1 VNLGLKDK
9 LVLVTGS
16 GSGIGKATAK
26 TYLQEGARLI
36 VHGLT
41 EAEVAACVDDLSP
54 LGYVKGIA
62 ADLTNQAGA
71 TALADFAIAQGEV
84 DILINNVGIFSV
96 KPFEDLTDEDWMH
109 YFNINVLSAVRMSRI
124 FLPAMLKRGTGAIIN
139 MASEAAVKPLPQ
151 MVHYSVTKTA
161 MLGLTRGMAELT
173 KGTKVRINSIL
184 PGPTWTEGVEAYFDE
199 LADQKGEPL
208 DTIVD
213 NYFKSDEPTSLIQ
226 RFVQP
231 DEVARMIVT
240 ISASTASN
248 GAAHRIE
255 GGIVRN
261 IL

>member
-1 VNLGLKDK
+1 MDLGLRDK
-9 LVLVTGS
+9 LVLITGS

-26 TYLQEGARLI
+26 IYLQEGARLI

-41 EAEVAACVDDLSP
+41 SAEVSSCVAELST
-54 LGYVKGIA
+54 LGPVKGIA
-62 ADLTNQAGA
+62 ADLTNSDNAA
-71 TALADFAIAQGEV
+71 RLADFAREQGEV
-84 DILINNVGIFSV
+84 DVLVNNVGIFSV
-96 KPFEDLTDEDWMH
+96 KPFEDLTDDDWMH
-109 YFNINVLSAVRMSRI
+109 YFNINVMSAVRMSRI
-124 FLPAMLKRGTGAIIN
+124 FLPAMLKRGGGSIIN

-161 MLGLTRGMAELT
+161 ILALTRGMAELT
-173 KGTKVRINSIL
+173 KGTKVRVNSIL
-184 PGPTWTEGVEAYFDE
+184 PGPTWTEGVEAYFDG
-199 LADQKGEPL
+199 LAEQKGEPL
-208 DTIVD
+208 ETIVN

-248 GAAHRIE
+248 GAAHKIE

>member
-1 VNLGLKDK
+1 MDLGLKDK

-26 TYLQEGARLI
+26 TYMKEGARLI

-41 EAEVAACVDDLSP
+41 EAEVVSCVDDLSS
-54 LGYVKGIA
+54 LGDVKGFA
-62 ADLTNQAGA
+62 GDLAKTDEANG
-71 TALADFAIAQGEV
+71 LADFAKSHGNL

-96 KPFEDLTDEDWMH
+96 KPFDELTDEDWMH

-124 FLPAMLKRGTGAIIN
+124 FLPEMLERGTGSIIN

-161 MLGLTRGMAELT
+161 ILGLTRGMAELT
-173 KGTKVRINSIL
+173 KGTKVRVNSIL
-184 PGPTWTEGVEAYFDE
+184 PGPTWTEGVEAYFDG
-199 LADQKGEPL
+199 LANQKNEPL
-208 DTIVD
+208 DKIVN
-213 NYFKSDEPTSLIQ
+213 NYFKFDEPTSLIQ

>member
-1 VNLGLKDK
+1 MDFGLKDK

-16 GSGIGKATAK
+16 GSGIGKATAQV
-26 TYLQEGARLI
+26 YLEEGARVI

-41 EAEVAACVDDLSP
+41 EEEVAACVADLSP
-54 LGYVKGIA
+54 LGTVTGNA
-62 ADLTNQAGA
+62 GDLTNPADVD
-71 TALADFAIAQGEV
+71 ALCAFAQQQGDV
-84 DILINNVGIFSV
+84 DILVNNVGIFSV
-96 KPFEDLTDEDWMH
+96 KPFADLTDADWMG
-109 YFNINVLSAVRMSRI
+109 YFDINVMSAVRMSRV
-124 FLPAMLKRGTGAIIN
+124 FLPAMLKRGTGSIIN
-139 MASEAAVKPLPQ
+139 MASEAGVKPLPQ

-173 KGTKVRINSIL
+173 KGTGVRVNSIL
-184 PGPTWTEGVEAYFDE
+184 PGPTWTEGVVKYFDG
-199 LADQKGEPL
+199 LAAEKAAPL
-208 DTIVD
+208 EDIVG
-213 NYFKSDEPTSLIQ
+213 NYFKTVEPTSLIQ

-255 GGIVRN
+255 GGIIRN

>member
-1 VNLGLKDK
+1 MHLGLENK

-26 TYLQEGARLI
+26 TYLEEGARLV
-36 VHGLT
+36 VHALT
-41 EAEVAACVDDLSP
+41 KAEVDACIEELSP
-54 LGYVKGIA
+54 FGEVHGIA
-62 ADLTNQAGA
+62 ADLTQTDQAVV
-71 TALADFAIAQGEV
+71 LADFAKARGSV
-84 DILINNVGIFSV
+84 DILVNNVGVFSV
-96 KPFEDLTDEDWMH
+96 KQFEELTDEDWLF
-109 YFNINVLSAVRMSRI
+109 YFNVNVLSAVRMSRL
-124 FLPAMLKRGTGAIIN
+124 FLPAMLKQGSGSIIN

-173 KGTKVRINSIL
+173 KGTNVRVNSIL
-184 PGPTWTEGVEAYFDE
+184 PGPTWTEGVEAYFE
-199 LADQKGEPL
+199 GLSAQKNAPI
-208 DTIVD
+208 DTIIE
-213 NYFKSDEPTSLIQ
+213 NYFEIDEPTSLIQ

>member
-1 VNLGLKDK
+1 MDLGLKDK

-26 TYLQEGARLI
+26 VYLEEGARVI

-41 EAEVAACVDDLSP
+41 EAEVAACVEDLSP
-54 LGYVKGIA
+54 LGEVAGIA
-62 ADLTNQAGA
+62 ADLTKTADA
-71 TALADFAIAQGEV
+71 EALARFAQARGAV
-84 DILINNVGIFSV
+84 DVLVNNVGIFSV
-96 KPFEDLTDEDWMH
+96 KPFEDLTDDDWMQ

-124 FLPAMLKRGTGAIIN
+124 LLPAMLERGEGSIIN

-173 KGTKVRINSIL
+173 KGTGVRVNSIL
-184 PGPTWTEGVEAYFDE
+184 PGPTWTEGVEAYFDG
-199 LADQKGEPL
+199 LAEQKAEPI
-208 DTIVD
+208 DTIID
-213 NYFKSDEPTSLIQ
+213 NYFKLDEPTSLIQ

>member
-1 VNLGLKDK
+1 MNLGLKDK

-41 EAEVAACVDDLSP
+41 EEEVAACVDDLSP
-54 LGYVKGIA
+54 LGEVTGIA
-62 ADLTNQAGA
+62 ADLTKQTDA
-71 TALADFAIAQGEV
+71 TALADFARAQGEV
-84 DILINNVGIFSV
+84 DILVNNVGIFSV

-173 KGTKVRINSIL
+173 KGTKVRVNSIL
-184 PGPTWTEGVEAYFDE
+184 PGPTWTEGVEAYFDG

-208 DTIVD
+208 DAIID

>member
-1 VNLGLKDK
+1 MDLGLKDK

-41 EAEVAACVDDLSP
+41 EEEVAACVNDLSP
-54 LGYVKGIA
+54 LGEVTGIA
-62 ADLTNQAGA
+62 ADLTKQTDA
-71 TALADFAIAQGEV
+71 TALADFARAQGEV
-84 DILINNVGIFSV
+84 DILVNNVGIFSV

>member
-1 VNLGLKDK
+1 MDLGLKDK

-16 GSGIGKATAK
+16 GSGIGKATAQA
-26 TYLQEGARLI
+26 YLEEGARLI

-41 EAEVAACVDDLSP
+41 DEEVSACVDDLSQ
-54 LGYVKGIA
+54 LGSVEGIA
-62 ADLTNQAGA
+62 ADLTSPGDAAMLAEFAQARG
-71 TALADFAIAQGEV
+71 
-84 DILINNVGIFSV
+84 DIDVLVNNVGIFSV
-96 KPFEDLTDEDWMH
+96 KPFEDLTDDDWMH
-109 YFNINVLSAVRMSRI
+109 YFNINVMSAVRMSRI
-124 FLPAMLKRGTGAIIN
+124 FLPAMLKRNDGSIIN

-173 KGTKVRINSIL
+173 KGTKVRVNSIL
-184 PGPTWTEGVEAYFDE
+184 PGPTWTEGVEAYFDG
-199 LADQKGEPL
+199 LAEQKGEPL
-208 DTIVD
+208 DAIVH
-213 NYFKSDEPTSLIQ
+213 NYFKTDEPTSLIQ

>member
-1 VNLGLKDK
+1 MDLGLKDK

-41 EAEVAACVDDLSP
+41 EEEVAACVNDLSP
-54 LGYVKGIA
+54 LGEVTGIA
-62 ADLTNQAGA
+62 ADLTKQTDA
-71 TALADFAIAQGEV
+71 TALADFARAQGEV
-84 DILINNVGIFSV
+84 DILVNNVGIFSV

-124 FLPAMLKRGTGAIIN
+124 FLPAMLKRGEGSIIN

-161 MLGLTRGMAELT
+161 ILGLTRGIAELT
-173 KGTKVRINSIL
+173 KGTKVRVNSIL
-184 PGPTWTEGVEAYFDE
+184 PGPTWTEGVEAYFDG

-231 DEVARMIVT
+231 DEVAQMIVT

-248 GAAHRIE
+248 GAAHKIE

>member
-1 VNLGLKDK
+1 MDLGLKDK

-41 EAEVAACVDDLSP
+41 EEEVAACVDDLSP
-54 LGYVKGIA
+54 LGEVTGIA
-62 ADLTNQAGA
+62 ADLTKQTDA
-71 TALADFAIAQGEV
+71 TALADFARAQGEV
-84 DILINNVGIFSV
+84 DILVNNVGIFSV
-96 KPFEDLTDEDWMH
+96 KPFEDLMDEDWMH

-173 KGTKVRINSIL
+173 KGTKVRVNSIL
-184 PGPTWTEGVEAYFDE
+184 PGPTWTEGVEAYFDG

-208 DTIVD
+208 DAIID

>member
-1 VNLGLKDK
+1 MDLGLNGK

-16 GSGIGKATAK
+16 GSGIGKQTARV
-26 TYLQEGARLI
+26 YLEEGARVV

-41 EAEVAACVDDLSP
+41 EDEVSTCVRDLSP
-54 LGYVKGIA
+54 LGEVSGKAG
-62 ADLTNQAGA
+62 DLTKAGDA
-71 TALADFAIAQGEV
+71 EALCEFARDQGDLDV
-84 DILINNVGIFSV
+84 LVNNVGVFSV
-96 KPFEDLTDEDWMH
+96 KPFEDLTDEDWLR
-109 YFNINVLSAVRMSRI
+109 YFDINVLSAVRVSRQ
-124 FLPAMLKRGTGAIIN
+124 FLPEMLERGSGSIIN
-139 MASEAAVKPLPQ
+139 MASEAGVKPLPQ

-173 KGTKVRINSIL
+173 KGTGVRVNSIL
-184 PGPTWTEGVEAYFDE
+184 PGPTWTEGVEAYFDG
-199 LADQKGEPL
+199 LAGQKGEPL

-248 GAAHRIE
+248 GAAHRVE
-255 GGIVRN
+255 GGIVRS

>member
-1 VNLGLKDK
+1 MDLGLKDK

-41 EAEVAACVDDLSP
+41 EEEVAACVNDLSP
-54 LGYVKGIA
+54 LGEVTGIA
-62 ADLTNQAGA
+62 ADLTKQTDA
-71 TALADFAIAQGEV
+71 TALADFARAQGEV
-84 DILINNVGIFSV
+84 DILVNNVGIFSV

-173 KGTKVRINSIL
+173 KGTKVRVNSIL
-184 PGPTWTEGVEAYFDE
+184 PGPTWTEGVEAYFDG

-208 DTIVD
+208 DTIID

>member
-1 VNLGLKDK
+1 MDLGLKDK

-26 TYLQEGARLI
+26 LYLQEGARLI

-41 EAEVAACVDDLSP
+41 EAEVSACIEDLSP
-54 LGYVKGIA
+54 LGEVKGLA
-62 ADLTNQAGA
+62 ADLSKAAEA
-71 TALADFAIAQGEV
+71 TALAEFAQAHGDV
-84 DILINNVGIFSV
+84 DILVNNVGIFSV
-96 KPFEDLTDEDWMH
+96 KSFEDLTDEDWLH

-124 FLPAMLKRGTGAIIN
+124 FLPAMLKRGKGSIIN

-173 KGTKVRINSIL
+173 KGTKVRVNSIL
-184 PGPTWTEGVEAYFDE
+184 PGPTWTEGVEAYFDG
-199 LADQKGEPL
+199 LATQKGAPL

>member
-1 VNLGLKDK
+1 MDLGLKDK

-96 KPFEDLTDEDWMH
+96 KPFEDLTDEDW
-109 YFNINVLSAVRMSRI
+109 
-124 FLPAMLKRGTGAIIN
+124 LKRGTGAIIN